1 MSFLKFRFRNFFVHL
16 AASSCLALLAMLLV
30 FQVWYPSPFQAFLG
44 VTAIFLMLLG
54 IDVIVGPIL
63 TFIVSKPNKK
73 SLKFDLTVIVLL
85 QLSAFIYGMH
95 VVSEGRPVWV
105 VFSGDRFEVV
115 QAYEL
120 EDKYFDGA
128 VAPFNSLPLF
138 GPKWAGAVSPEDA
151 EARNE
156 LLFTSVA
163 GGADLAQRP
172 NLYVDYNTQR
182 NQVSAMA
189 HPIDDLDN
197 NNDPDEILK
206 IKKKW
211 PNADSYLPLYSR
223 LKSKEMTVLLNSK
236 SGEVVAVVDL
246 IPW

>member
-1 MSFLKFRFRNFFVHL
+1 MSFLI
-16 AASSCLALLAMLLV
+16 ALLAAGLVSNIWYPAPLHALLGAMDVFILLLV
-30 FQVWYPSPFQAFLG
+30 VDVVLG
-44 VTAIFLMLLG
+44 PV
-54 IDVIVGPIL
+54 L
-63 TFIVSKPNKK
+63 TLIVSKPNKK
-73 SLKFDLTVIVLL
+73 SLKLDLAVIFML
-85 QLSAFIYGMH
+85 QLAAFAYGML
-95 VVSEGRPVWV
+95 VVAYGRPVWLV
-105 VFSGDRFEVV
+105 YTGDRFEVV

-120 EDKYFDGA
+120 EGKYFDGA

-138 GPKWAGAVSPEDA
+138 GPKWAGAASPDDA

-156 LLFTSVA
+156 LLFTSIA

-197 NNDPDEILK
+197 NNDRDEILK

-223 LKSKEMTVLLNSK
+223 HKSKEMTVLLNSK